1 MAVVAKKETPLVVP
15 SSIRRKAGF
24 KGGEDLEFKASGGVI
39 TIVRK
44 LPLAKDEYTPA
55 QREIIDARLA
65 EARKGPYLGPFE
77 TADEAIKFIR
87 KEIRNRKS
95 MERK

>member
-1 MAVVAKKETPLVVP
+1 MAAIAKKGTPLLVP
-15 SSIRRKAGF
+15 SAIRRKAGF
-24 KGGEDLEFKASGGVI
+24 KSGEALEFKASGGVI

-44 LPLAKDEYTPA
+44 IPVAKDEYTPA
-55 QREIIDARLA
+55 QRQIIDARLT

-95 MERK
+95 VKRK